1 MRKRDS
7 LRERGRGIWGRGRKK
22 KGDSDRG
29 KEEEGE
35 RGRRM
40 E

>member
-7 LRERGRGIWGRGRKK
+7 RRERGKRIQGIGRKK
-22 KGDSDRG
+22 EGESDRG